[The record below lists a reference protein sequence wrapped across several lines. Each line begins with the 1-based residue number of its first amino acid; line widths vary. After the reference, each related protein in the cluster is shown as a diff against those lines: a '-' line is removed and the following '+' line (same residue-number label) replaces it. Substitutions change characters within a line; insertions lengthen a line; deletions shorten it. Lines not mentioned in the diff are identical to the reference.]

1 MNQSG
6 YYEIVQHTA
15 LHADLKAHIIVGNVL
30 FNRMHWHDSLE
41 IIYSVYGSLC
51 VHVEG
56 TSYYMN
62 AGDVLVVNCKNHH
75 ELTDGTPDGL
85 QFILS
90 IDPSL
95 LRLPSGRQYCFATT
109 GPDTVCQQRT
119 SAAYHRATDST
130 NQQAADSTYQQA
142 ADSAYRQAA
151 DSTYQQT
158 THSARRQR
166 SDAEILRHAMAQ
178 IACIFLSGPTLP
190 TADSFAENPRLPDN
204 LTDYLQE
211 EEVCYQ
217 MHLSLYE
224 ILLVLSR
231 HTIPAP
237 KGHNTVRQYDRFSR
251 CIDYMHNHYTEPLS
265 IRDLANAVSF
275 SEPTLYRLF
284 QSHMGVTFNQYLN
297 MLRINTACGI
307 LESSP
312 SIPITELAEQ
322 CGYNSLS
329 NFYRA
334 FGQLTGK
341 SPNEYRKGN
350 AHGQQKSMSVQ
361 KNLLMLNRFQHFSE
375 LPYTKEDVRDLL
387 ESLS

>member
-15 LHADLKAHIIVGNVL
+15 LHTDLKAHIIIGNVL

-56 TSYYMN
+56 TSYHMN
-62 AGDVLVVNCKNHH
+62 AGDVLVVNCKNRH

-95 LRLPSGRQYCFATT
+95 LRLPSDRQYCFAT
-109 GPDTVCQQRT
+109 DF
-119 SAAYHRATDST
+119 
-130 NQQAADSTYQQA
+130 
-142 ADSAYRQAA
+142 
-151 DSTYQQT
+151 TYQQT
-158 THSARRQR
+158 TDSACRQR
-166 SDAEILRHAMAQ
+166 LDAETLRHAMAQ
-178 IACIFLSGPTLP
+178 IAYIFLSGPALP
-190 TADSFAENPRLPDN
+190 TADSFAENPRLPDS
-204 LTDYLQE
+204 LSDYLQKE
-211 EEVCYQ
+211 EIWYQ

-224 ILLVLSR
+224 ILLTLSR
-231 HTIPAP
+231 HTVPAQV
-237 KGHNTVRQYDRFSR
+237 KQNTLRQYDRFSR
-251 CIDYMHNHYTEPLS
+251 CIDYMHTHYTEPLS
-265 IRDLANAVSF
+265 IRDLADAVGF

-297 MLRINTACGI
+297 LLRINTACGI

-350 AHGQQKSMSVQ
+350 ARGQQKSMSVQ

-375 LPYTKEDVRDLL
+375 LPYTGEDIRKLL